1 MGDFEE
7 VELKQHRFLCMDTF
21 ASLRNSV
28 NLPGILL
35 KQPRNDGKLKHG
47 KLKHPW
53 IETKEEGGVQSCPLT
68 GTFVSLWVWSSGA
81 WPLGGSSPGV
91 VDVQWGAAGTGAGTR
106 DCSVSRGERAAPMQ
120 ESPFPGS
127 KFLSQLESPS

>member
-53 IETKEEGGVQSCPLT
+53 IETREEGRHPELPFDRNLCVSVGV
-68 GTFVSLWVWSSGA
+68 
-81 WPLGGSSPGV
+81 
-91 VDVQWGAAGTGAGTR
+91 
-106 DCSVSRGERAAPMQ
+106 E
-120 ESPFPGS
+120 
-127 KFLSQLESPS
+127 